1 LSREEI
7 AYVGNHAVCKLQPNK
22 KCDTQLLLL
31 KTLSALQQTKH
42 KNQSSS
48 YKRKEKNAKMIQL
61 SHSKA
66 KLKMIASGLWNFLK
80 IDVRRKTP

>member
-1 LSREEI
+1 VFKTIRILFFKIRSFYALSREEI

-48 YKRKEKNAKMIQL
+48 YKRKEK
-61 SHSKA
+61 KA
-66 KLKMIASGLWNFLK
+66 K
-80 IDVRRKTP
+80 